1 MENCDDATELHT
13 MDLSDEYELIVSDI
27 KDLKGPDYVA
37 ADENQTIHR
46 LSGVFKLNVFIE
58 PSNTTMQLNFPG
70 AKTVLDV
77 KNDLYVSGCDLWP
90 LSFSERTTNQ

>member
-37 ADENQTIHR
+37 ADENQTIQR

-58 PSNTTMQLNFPG
+58 PSNATMQLNFPG
-70 AKTVLDV
+70 SKTVLDV
-77 KNDLYVSGCDLWP
+77 KKDLCVSRCSLRAD
-90 LSFSERTTNQ
+90 ERPMIY